1 MNNQQQISAG
11 QLVAI
16 LLTSRLAVAMTFAP
30 TVHQLSH
37 GTDFL
42 LSILLQAL
50 LLALLL
56 LPTWWFARRS
66 EGISTLDYA
75 VAVMGKGGG
84 VVAVFYGLAC
94 LYIQAADLIRF
105 SRFASS
111 TLSPGMSREVL
122 CIVLM
127 VTAGIAAFYGIQAIA
142 RSAAIIAVFVVATIL
157 LAALALLP
165 RMELINFPPLL
176 YDGGSPVLAGAL
188 EELPRSMELAVL
200 GLLIPYVKGSLIKGS
215 LWWIGIFTAVA
226 LVIQATVVG
235 VLGDF
240 GAMELFPYY
249 TVLTTV
255 QVSVIQRLDIVA
267 TAIWVG
273 ALFLKMAF
281 FGMLFTDCF
290 QRVTGQKWRML
301 IAATGAVITLA
312 AGLLLG
318 DAAPLQAEQ
327 RIIWYASAVLL
338 GVCAVGIPAALALW
352 DLWRHKTMREK
363 LGPQQEEGA

>member
-1 MNNQQQISAG
+1 
-11 QLVAI
+11 
-16 LLTSRLAVAMTFAP
+16 
-30 TVHQLSH
+30 
-37 GTDFL
+37 
-42 LSILLQAL
+42 
-50 LLALLL
+50 
-56 LPTWWFARRS
+56 
-66 EGISTLDYA
+66 
-75 VAVMGKGGG
+75 
-84 VVAVFYGLAC
+84 
-94 LYIQAADLIRF
+94 
-105 SRFASS
+105 
-111 TLSPGMSREVL
+111 
-122 CIVLM
+122 M

-352 DLWRHKTMREK
+352 DLWRHKTMRKK

>member
-1 MNNQQQISAG
+1 MNNQQQISVG

-84 VVAVFYGLAC
+84 AVAVFYGLAC

-105 SRFASS
+105 SRFAAS
-111 TLSPGMSREVL
+111 TLSPGMSREML

-338 GVCAVGIPAALALW
+338 GVCAVGIPAALAVGL
-352 DLWRHKTMREK
+352 RREYK
-363 LGPQQEEGA
+363 IPGAT

>member
-1 MNNQQQISAG
+1 MNNQQQISVG

-157 LAALALLP
+157 LAAPALLP

-176 YDGGSPVLAGAL
+176 
-188 EELPRSMELAVL
+188 
-200 GLLIPYVKGSLIKGS
+200 
-215 LWWIGIFTAVA
+215 
-226 LVIQATVVG
+226 
-235 VLGDF
+235 
-240 GAMELFPYY
+240 
-249 TVLTTV
+249 
-255 QVSVIQRLDIVA
+255 
-267 TAIWVG
+267 
-273 ALFLKMAF
+273 
-281 FGMLFTDCF
+281 
-290 QRVTGQKWRML
+290 
-301 IAATGAVITLA
+301 
-312 AGLLLG
+312 
-318 DAAPLQAEQ
+318 
-327 RIIWYASAVLL
+327 
-338 GVCAVGIPAALALW
+338 
-352 DLWRHKTMREK
+352 
-363 LGPQQEEGA
+363 

>member
-176 YDGGSPVLAGAL
+176 YDGGSPVLA
-188 EELPRSMELAVL
+188 ERSR
-200 GLLIPYVKGSLIKGS
+200 S
-215 LWWIGIFTAVA
+215 
-226 LVIQATVVG
+226 
-235 VLGDF
+235 
-240 GAMELFPYY
+240 
-249 TVLTTV
+249 
-255 QVSVIQRLDIVA
+255 
-267 TAIWVG
+267 
-273 ALFLKMAF
+273 
-281 FGMLFTDCF
+281 C
-290 QRVTGQKWRML
+290 
-301 IAATGAVITLA
+301 
-312 AGLLLG
+312 
-318 DAAPLQAEQ
+318 
-327 RIIWYASAVLL
+327 
-338 GVCAVGIPAALALW
+338 PAAW
-352 DLWRHKTMREK
+352 SWRCS
-363 LGPQQEEGA
+363 GC

>member
-1 MNNQQQISAG
+1 M
-11 QLVAI
+11 
-16 LLTSRLAVAMTFAP
+16 
-30 TVHQLSH
+30 
-37 GTDFL
+37 
-42 LSILLQAL
+42 
-50 LLALLL
+50 
-56 LPTWWFARRS
+56 
-66 EGISTLDYA
+66 
-75 VAVMGKGGG
+75 
-84 VVAVFYGLAC
+84 
-94 LYIQAADLIRF
+94 
-105 SRFASS
+105 
-111 TLSPGMSREVL
+111 
-122 CIVLM
+122 
-127 VTAGIAAFYGIQAIA
+127 
-142 RSAAIIAVFVVATIL
+142 
-157 LAALALLP
+157 
-165 RMELINFPPLL
+165 
-176 YDGGSPVLAGAL
+176 
-188 EELPRSMELAVL
+188 L

-352 DLWRHKTMREK
+352 DLWRHKTMRKK

>member
-1 MNNQQQISAG
+1 M
-11 QLVAI
+11 
-16 LLTSRLAVAMTFAP
+16 
-30 TVHQLSH
+30 
-37 GTDFL
+37 
-42 LSILLQAL
+42 
-50 LLALLL
+50 
-56 LPTWWFARRS
+56 
-66 EGISTLDYA
+66 
-75 VAVMGKGGG
+75 
-84 VVAVFYGLAC
+84 
-94 LYIQAADLIRF
+94 
-105 SRFASS
+105 
-111 TLSPGMSREVL
+111 
-122 CIVLM
+122 
-127 VTAGIAAFYGIQAIA
+127 
-142 RSAAIIAVFVVATIL
+142 
-157 LAALALLP
+157 
-165 RMELINFPPLL
+165 
-176 YDGGSPVLAGAL
+176 
-188 EELPRSMELAVL
+188 
-200 GLLIPYVKGSLIKGS
+200 
-215 LWWIGIFTAVA
+215 A

-301 IAATGAVITLA
+301 IAA
-312 AGLLLG
+312 GLLLG

-352 DLWRHKTMREK
+352 DLWRHKTMRQK
-363 LGPQQEEGA
+363 LGPAEGETT